1 MYSCIS
7 INNTERKQIG
17 VPILK
22 RTDEMINQ
30 FDLDYERYYKLG
42 KMSSQREKEF
52 REFLKRKERIQ
63 F

>member
-1 MYSCIS
+1 MYSCIN

-22 RTDEMINQ
+22 RTDEMISE

-42 KMSSQREKEF
+42 KLNSQREKEF
-52 REFLKRKERIQ
+52 QEF
-63 F
+63 